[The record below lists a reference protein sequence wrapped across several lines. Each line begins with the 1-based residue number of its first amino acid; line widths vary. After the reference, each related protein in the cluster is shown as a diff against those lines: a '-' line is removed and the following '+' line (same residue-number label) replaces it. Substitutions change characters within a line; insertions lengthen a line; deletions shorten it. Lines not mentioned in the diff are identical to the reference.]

1 LGKLALRKRTGR
13 RPIYFVNEHQT
24 RFKPTPHPVMQLDYD
39 LLDKLGAENG
49 WLYLKTREE
58 MIAREASDPFRH
70 GYIPPVWKRAS
81 ELIDKHR
88 ELLVLGGNR
97 SGKTEWAAKEVIKTM
112 YNKPGAV
119 VWCFSLTAANSVE
132 LQQPRVW
139 KYLPPEWRNARKSM
153 VTSISYTIKNG
164 FSESKFVSPNS
175 SQCIFRNYSQDPST
189 LEGGEV
195 DMVWMDEA
203 MGALDVLS
211 TIRFRL
217 VDRNGKLAV
226 TFTPVQGWT
235 PIVADYLSGAKD
247 VVTVDAELLE
257 RKNAEGKVVG
267 FEQVP
272 IEQINPKGRP
282 IIYFHTKLNPWAGW
296 SRMKKE
302 LQSETREKILERA
315 YGIPTK
321 AHSGRFPL
329 FNPKVHVIRHSN
341 VPNGTRYHWVD
352 PASGKNWAMIWTVH
366 DTSGRIVV
374 YREWPDQ
381 TSYIEGIGYAGEW
394 ALPDGKKLDGK
405 PGPAQQDFGFGLE
418 RYKDE
423 ILRVEGGEEIFER
436 WMDSRYGNARTL
448 GKESPT
454 TLIDEMADLGMLF
467 TATPG
472 DSIDE
477 GVSMINDALSY
488 NPEKPVDARN
498 QPKLYI
504 SENCKNVIYA
514 LQTYTA
520 ADGKKGATK
529 DFIDLLRY
537 VCLSDAINVEGD
549 ILRSHGGGSY

>member
-1 LGKLALRKRTGR
+1 M
-13 RPIYFVNEHQT
+13 NEHAQ
-24 RFKPTPHPVMQLDYD
+24 RFKPTPHPVMQVDLD
-39 LLDKLGAENG
+39 LLEKLGPDEG
-49 WLYLKTREE
+49 WKYLKTREE
-58 MIAREASDPFRH
+58 LIAREASDPFRY

-81 ELIDKHR
+81 ELLEKHR
-88 ELLVLGGNR
+88 EILVMGGNR

-112 YNKPGAV
+112 YSKPGAV
-119 VWCFSLTAANSVE
+119 VWCFQSSAASSVE
-132 LQQPRVW
+132 MQQPRIW
-139 KYLPPEWRNARKSM
+139 KYMPPEWRNARKGA
-153 VTSISYTIKNG
+153 VTSISFTIKNG
-164 FSESKFVSPNS
+164 FSEAKFVAPNAS
-175 SQCIFRNYSQDPST
+175 VCIFRNYCQDISVI
-189 LEGGEV
+189 EGGEV
-195 DMVWMDEA
+195 DLCWADE
-203 MGALDVLS
+203 LINIDWIETL
-211 TIRFRL
+211 RFRL
-217 VDRNGKLAV
+217 IDRNGRLAV
-226 TFTPVQGWT
+226 TFTPIQGWSPT
-235 PIVADYLSGAKD
+235 VADYLSGAKTITD
-247 VVTVDAELLE
+247 TDAELLPL
-257 RKNAEGKVVG
+257 KNDKGEISGYDK
-267 FEQVP
+267 VP

-282 IIYFHTKLNPWAGW
+282 ILYFHTQSNPWAGW

-302 LQSETREKILERA
+302 LQSETKEKILCRA
-315 YGIPTK
+315 YGVPTK
-321 AHSGRFPL
+321 AISGRFPL
-329 FNPKVHVIRHSN
+329 FNPKVHVIRASD
-341 VPNGTRYHWVD
+341 VPQGTRYHWVD

-381 TSYIEGIGYAGEW
+381 MSYIEGIGYAGEW

-529 DFIDLLRY
+529 DFVDLLRY

>member
-1 LGKLALRKRTGR
+1 
-13 RPIYFVNEHQT
+13 
-24 RFKPTPHPVMQLDYD
+24 MQVDLD
-39 LLDKLGAENG
+39 LLEKLGPDEG
-49 WLYLKTREE
+49 WKYLKTREE
-58 MIAREASDPFRH
+58 LIAREASDPFRY

-81 ELIDKHR
+81 ELLEKHR
-88 ELLVLGGNR
+88 EILVLGGNR

-112 YNKPGAV
+112 YSKPGAV
-119 VWCFSLTAANSVE
+119 VWCFQTTAPNSIE
-132 LQQPRVW
+132 LQQPRIW
-139 KYLPPEWRNARKSM
+139 KYMPPEWRNARKGQ
-153 VTSISYTIKNG
+153 VTNITYSVKGG
-164 FSESKFVSPNS
+164 FTEAKFVAPNQS
-175 SQCIFRNYSQDPST
+175 ICIFRNYAQDPST
-189 LEGGEV
+189 LEGGEI
-195 DMVWMDEA
+195 DFAWADELVP
-203 MGALDVLS
+203 LDVLE
-211 TIRFRL
+211 TLRFRL

-226 TFTPVQGWT
+226 TFTPVEGWSPT
-235 PIVADYLSGAKD
+235 VADYLSGAKTIED
-247 VVTVDAELLE
+247 TDAELLPIYKDKSALQWGVENAIGAVKATLTGDILYEGESHRYISGYE
-257 RKNAEGKVVG
+257 R
-267 FEQVP
+267 VP
-272 IEQINPKGRP
+272 IEQINPKSRP

-302 LQSETREKILERA
+302 LQSETKEKILCRA
-315 YGIPTK
+315 YGVPTK
-321 AHSGRFPL
+321 AISGRFPL
-329 FNPKVHVIRHSN
+329 FNPKVHVIRASD
-341 VPNGTRYHWVD
+341 VPQGTRYHWVD

>member
-1 LGKLALRKRTGR
+1 
-13 RPIYFVNEHQT
+13 VNEHAQ
-24 RFKPTPHPVMQLDYD
+24 RFKPTPHPVMQVDLD
-39 LLDKLGAENG
+39 LLEKLGPDEG
-49 WLYLKTREE
+49 WKYLKTREE
-58 MIAREASDPFRH
+58 LIAREASDPFRY

-81 ELIDKHR
+81 ELLEKHR
-88 ELLVLGGNR
+88 EILVMGGNR

-112 YNKPGAV
+112 YSKPGAV
-119 VWCFSLTAANSVE
+119 VWCFQSSAASSVE
-132 LQQPRVW
+132 MQQPRIW
-139 KYLPPEWRNARKSM
+139 KYMPPEWRNARKGA
-153 VTSISYTIKNG
+153 VTSISFTIKNG
-164 FSESKFVSPNS
+164 FSEAKFVAPNAS
-175 SQCIFRNYSQDPST
+175 VCIFRNYCQDISVI
-189 LEGGEV
+189 EGGEV
-195 DMVWMDEA
+195 DLCWADE
-203 MGALDVLS
+203 LINIDWIETL
-211 TIRFRL
+211 RFRL
-217 VDRNGKLAV
+217 IDRNGRLAV
-226 TFTPVQGWT
+226 TFTPIQGWSPT
-235 PIVADYLSGAKD
+235 VADYLSGAKTITD
-247 VVTVDAELLE
+247 ADAELLPL
-257 RKNAEGKVVG
+257 KNDKGEIAGHEK
-267 FEQVP
+267 VP

-282 IIYFHTKLNPWAGW
+282 ILYFHTQSNPWAGW

-302 LQSETREKILERA
+302 LQSESKEKILCRA
-315 YGIPTK
+315 YGVPTK
-321 AHSGRFPL
+321 AISGRFPL
-329 FNPKVHVIRHSN
+329 FNPKVHVIRASD
-341 VPNGTRYHWVD
+341 VPQGTRYHWVD

-529 DFIDLLRY
+529 DFVDLLRY

>member
-1 LGKLALRKRTGR
+1 
-13 RPIYFVNEHQT
+13 
-24 RFKPTPHPVMQLDYD
+24 
-39 LLDKLGAENG
+39 
-49 WLYLKTREE
+49 
-58 MIAREASDPFRH
+58 
-70 GYIPPVWKRAS
+70 
-81 ELIDKHR
+81 
-88 ELLVLGGNR
+88 
-97 SGKTEWAAKEVIKTM
+97 M
-112 YNKPGAV
+112 YSKPGAV
-119 VWCFSLTAANSVE
+119 VWCFQTTAPNSIE
-132 LQQPRVW
+132 LQQPRIW
-139 KYLPPEWRNARKSM
+139 KYMPPEWRNARKGQ
-153 VTSISYTIKNG
+153 VTNITYSVKGG
-164 FSESKFVSPNS
+164 FTEGKFVAPNQS
-175 SQCIFRNYSQDPST
+175 ICVFRNYAQDPST
-189 LEGGEV
+189 IEGGEV
-195 DMVWMDEA
+195 DFCHADELVP
-203 MGALDVLS
+203 LDVLE
-211 TIRFRL
+211 TLRFRL

-226 TFTPVQGWT
+226 TFTPVQGWSPT
-235 PIVADYLSGAKD
+235 VADYLSGAKTITD
-247 VVTVDAELLE
+247 TDAELLPL
-257 RKNAEGKVVG
+257 KNDKGEISGYDK
-267 FEQVP
+267 VP

-282 IIYFHTKLNPWAGW
+282 ILYFHTQSNPWAGW

-302 LQSETREKILERA
+302 LQSETKEKILCRA
-315 YGIPTK
+315 YGVPTK
-321 AHSGRFPL
+321 AISGRFPL
-329 FNPKVHVIRHSN
+329 FNPKVHVIRASD
-341 VPNGTRYHWVD
+341 VPQGTRYHWVD

-381 TSYIEGIGYAGEW
+381 MSYIEGIGYAGEW

-529 DFIDLLRY
+529 DFVDLLRY

>member
-1 LGKLALRKRTGR
+1 M
-13 RPIYFVNEHQT
+13 NEHQQ
-24 RFKPTPHPVMQLDYD
+24 RFKPTPHPVMALDYE
-39 LLDKLGAENG
+39 LLEKLGPEDG
-49 WLYLKTREE
+49 WKYLKTREE
-58 MIAREASDPFRH
+58 LIAREASDPFRY

-81 ELIDKHR
+81 DLLEKHR
-88 ELLVLGGNR
+88 EILVMGGNR

-112 YNKPGAV
+112 YSKPGAV
-119 VWCFSLTAANSVE
+119 VWCFQTTAPNSIE
-132 LQQPRVW
+132 LQQPRIW
-139 KYLPPEWRNARKSM
+139 KYMPPEWRNARKGQ
-153 VTSISYTIKNG
+153 VTNITYSVKGG
-164 FSESKFVSPNS
+164 FTEAKFVAPN
-175 SQCIFRNYSQDPST
+175 QAVCIFRNYAQDPST
-189 LEGGEV
+189 IEGGEI
-195 DMVWMDEA
+195 DMAWADE
-203 MGALDVLS
+203 LVPLEVLE
-211 TIRFRL
+211 TLRFRL

-226 TFTPVQGWT
+226 TFTPVQGWSPT
-235 PIVADYLSGAKD
+235 VADYLSGAKTIAD
-247 VVTVDAELLE
+247 TDAELLSL
-257 RKNAEGKVVG
+257 KNDKGEVSGYDK
-267 FEQVP
+267 VP

-296 SRMKKE
+296 TRMKQE
-302 LQSETREKILERA
+302 LQSETKEKILCRA
-315 YGIPTK
+315 YGVPTK
-321 AHSGRFPL
+321 AISGRFPL
-329 FNPKVHVIRHSN
+329 FNPKVHVIRASD
-341 VPNGTRYHWVD
+341 VPQGTRYHWVD

-366 DTSGRIVV
+366 DTAGRIVV

-381 TSYIEGIGYAGEW
+381 VSYIEGVGYAGEW

-423 ILRVEGGEEIFER
+423 ILRVENGEEIFER
-436 WMDSRYGNARTL
+436 WMDSRYGHARTL
-448 GKESPT
+448 AKESPT
-454 TLIDEMADLGMLF
+454 TLIDEMSDLGMLF

-504 SENCKNVIYA
+504 SENCKNLIYA

-549 ILRSHGGGSY
+549 ILRPRGGGSY

>member
-13 RPIYFVNEHQT
+13 RPIYFVNEHAQ
-24 RFKPTPHPVMQLDYD
+24 RFKPTPHPVMQVDLD
-39 LLDKLGAENG
+39 LLEKLGPDEG
-49 WLYLKTREE
+49 WKYLKTREE
-58 MIAREASDPFRH
+58 LIAREASDPFRY

-81 ELIDKHR
+81 ELLEKHR

-97 SGKTEWAAKEVIKTM
+97 SGKTEWAAKEALKIM
-112 YNKPGAV
+112 YSKPGAV
-119 VWCFSLTAANSVE
+119 AWLFQTTAPNSIE
-132 LQQPRVW
+132 LMQPRVW
-139 KYLPPEWRNARKSM
+139 KYMPPEWRNARKGQ
-153 VTSISYTIKNG
+153 VTNITYSVKGG
-164 FSESKFVSPNS
+164 FTEAKFVAPNQS
-175 SQCIFRNYSQDPST
+175 ICIFRNYAQDPST
-189 LEGGEV
+189 LEGGEI
-195 DMVWMDEA
+195 DFAWADELVP
-203 MGALDVLS
+203 LDVLE
-211 TIRFRL
+211 TLRFRL

-226 TFTPVQGWT
+226 TFTPVEGWSPT
-235 PIVADYLSGAKD
+235 VADYLSGAKTITD
-247 VVTVDAELLE
+247 TDAELLPL
-257 RKNAEGKVVG
+257 KNDKGEISGYDK
-267 FEQVP
+267 VP
-272 IEQINPKGRP
+272 IEQINPKQRP
-282 IIYFHTKLNPWAGW
+282 ILYFHTQSNPWAGW

-302 LQSETREKILERA
+302 LQSETKEKILCRA
-315 YGIPTK
+315 YGVPTK
-321 AHSGRFPL
+321 AISGRFPL
-329 FNPKVHVIRHSN
+329 FNPKVHVIRASD
-341 VPNGTRYHWVD
+341 VPQGTRYHWVD

-366 DTSGRIVV
+366 DTAGRIVV

-381 TSYIEGIGYAGEW
+381 TSYIEGVGYAGEW

-436 WMDSRYGNARTL
+436 WMDSRYGHARTL
-448 GKESPT
+448 AKESPT

-520 ADGKKGATK
+520 ADGKRGSVK
-529 DFIDLLRY
+529 DWIDLCRY
-537 VCLSDAINVEGD
+537 VVLSDAMNVEGD
-549 ILRSHGGGSY
+549 ILRPTGGGSY

>member
-1 LGKLALRKRTGR
+1 MRVEADLVEQLGPEK
-13 RPIYFVNEHQT
+13 
-24 RFKPTPHPVMQLDYD
+24 
-39 LLDKLGAENG
+39 G
-49 WLYLKTREE
+49 WQYIKKREE
-58 MIAREASDPFRH
+58 LIALEAADPFRH
-70 GYIPPVWKRAS
+70 GYIPPIWRRAS
-81 ELIDKHR
+81 ELLEKHR

-112 YNKPGAV
+112 YSKPGAV
-119 VWCFSLTAANSVE
+119 VWCFSLTAANSIE

-139 KYLPPEWRNARKSM
+139 KYMPPEWRTARKSQ

-164 FSESKFVSPNS
+164 FSESKFVGPNS
-175 SQCIFRNYSQDPST
+175 SQCIFRNYYQDPST

-203 MGALDVLS
+203 MGALDVLN

-247 VVTVDAELLE
+247 TVLVDAELLE
-257 RKNAEGKVVG
+257 RKNAEGQVVG
-267 FEQVP
+267 YEQVP

-296 SRMKKE
+296 PRMKKE
-302 LQSETREKILERA
+302 LQNETREKVLERA

-329 FNPKVHVIRHSN
+329 FNDRVHVIRHNN
-341 VPNGTRYHWVD
+341 VPSGTRYHWVD

-366 DTSGRIVV
+366 DTAGRIVV

-381 TSYIEGIGYAGEW
+381 TSYIEGVGYAGEW
-394 ALPDGKKLDGK
+394 ALPDGKRLDGR
-405 PGPAQQDFGFGLE
+405 PGPAQQNFGFGLQ
-418 RYKDE
+418 RYKEE
-423 ILRVEGGEEIFER
+423 ILRVENGEEIFER
-436 WMDSRYGNARTL
+436 WMDSRYGHAQTL
-448 GKESPT
+448 GKESPS
-454 TLIDEMADLGMLF
+454 TLIDDMATLDMHF

-477 GVSMINDALSY
+477 GVSMINDTLSY
-488 NPEKPVDARN
+488 NPEKPIDATN

-514 LQTYTA
+514 LQTYTG
-520 ADGKKGATK
+520 ADKKLGAVK
-529 DFIDLLRY
+529 DFVDLLRY

>member
-1 LGKLALRKRTGR
+1 
-13 RPIYFVNEHQT
+13 
-24 RFKPTPHPVMQLDYD
+24 MQLDYD

-58 MIAREASDPFRH
+58 MIAREASDPFRY

-81 ELIDKHR
+81 ELLEKHR
-88 ELLVLGGNR
+88 EILVMGGNR
-97 SGKTEWAAKEVIKTM
+97 SGKTEWAAKEVIKTL
-112 YNKPGAV
+112 YSKPGSV
-119 VWCFSLTAANSVE
+119 VWCFQTTAPNSVE
-132 LQQPRVW
+132 LQQPRIW
-139 KYLPPEWRNARKSM
+139 KYMPPEWRNARKGA
-153 VTSISYTIKNG
+153 VTNITFSVKGGYTEG
-164 FSESKFVSPNS
+164 KFVTPQGSV
-175 SQCIFRNYSQDPST
+175 CGFRNYAQDPST
-189 LEGGEV
+189 LEGGEI
-195 DMVWMDEA
+195 DFAWCDELVP
-203 MGALDVLS
+203 LDVLE
-211 TIRFRL
+211 TLRFRL

-226 TFTPVQGWT
+226 TFTPVEGWSPT
-235 PIVADYLSGAKD
+235 VADYLSGAKTITD
-247 VVTVDAELLE
+247 TDAELLPL
-257 RKNAEGKVVG
+257 KNDKGEISGYDK
-267 FEQVP
+267 VP

-282 IIYFHTKLNPWAGW
+282 ILYFHTQSNPWAGW

-302 LQSETREKILERA
+302 LQSETKEKILCRA
-315 YGIPTK
+315 YGVPTK
-321 AHSGRFPL
+321 AISGRFPL
-329 FNPKVHVIRHSN
+329 FNPKVHVIRASD
-341 VPNGTRYHWVD
+341 VPQGTRYHWVD

-381 TSYIEGIGYAGEW
+381 TSYIEGVGYAGEW

-504 SENCKNVIYA
+504 SENCKNVIHCI
-514 LQTYTA
+514 QTYTG
-520 ADGKKGATK
+520 ADGKRSANK
-529 DFIDLLRY
+529 DFVDLIRY

>member
-1 LGKLALRKRTGR
+1 
-13 RPIYFVNEHQT
+13 VNEHAQ
-24 RFKPTPHPVMQLDYD
+24 RFKPTPHPVMQVDLD
-39 LLDKLGAENG
+39 LLEKLGPDEG
-49 WLYLKTREE
+49 WKYLKTREE
-58 MIAREASDPFRH
+58 LIAREASDPFRY

-81 ELIDKHR
+81 ELLEKHR
-88 ELLVLGGNR
+88 EILVMGGNR
-97 SGKTEWAAKEVIKTM
+97 SGKTEWAAKEVIKTL
-112 YNKPGAV
+112 YSKPGAV
-119 VWCFSLTAANSVE
+119 VWCFQTTAPNSIE
-132 LQQPRVW
+132 LQQPRIW
-139 KYLPPEWRNARKSM
+139 KYMPPEWRTARKGQ
-153 VTSISYTIKNG
+153 VTNITYSVKGGYT
-164 FSESKFVSPNS
+164 EQKFVTPQNS
-175 SQCIFRNYSQDPST
+175 ICVFRNYSQDPST
-189 LEGGEV
+189 LEGGEI
-195 DMVWMDEA
+195 DFAWADELVP
-203 MGALDVLS
+203 LDVLE
-211 TIRFRL
+211 TLRFRL
-217 VDRNGKLAV
+217 VDRNGKLAA
-226 TFTPVQGWT
+226 TFTPVEGWSPT
-235 PIVADYLSGAKD
+235 VADYLSGAKTITD
-247 VVTVDAELLE
+247 TDAELLPL
-257 RKNAEGKVVG
+257 KNDKGEISGYDK
-267 FEQVP
+267 VP

-282 IIYFHTKLNPWAGW
+282 ILYFHTQSNPWAGW

-302 LQSETREKILERA
+302 LQSETKEKILCRA
-315 YGIPTK
+315 YGVPTK
-321 AHSGRFPL
+321 AISGRFPL
-329 FNPKVHVIRHSN
+329 FNRKVHVIRASD
-341 VPNGTRYHWVD
+341 VPQGTRYHWVD

-488 NPEKPVDARN
+488 NPEKPVDSRN

-520 ADGKKGATK
+520 ADGKRGSVK
-529 DFIDLLRY
+529 DWIDLCRY
-537 VCLSDAINVEGD
+537 VVLSDAMNVEGD

>member
-1 LGKLALRKRTGR
+1 
-13 RPIYFVNEHQT
+13 VNEHAQ

-58 MIAREASDPFRH
+58 MIAREASDPFRY

-81 ELIDKHR
+81 ELLEKHR
-88 ELLVLGGNR
+88 EILVMGGNR
-97 SGKTEWAAKEVIKTM
+97 SGKTEWAAKEVIKTL
-112 YNKPGAV
+112 YSKPGSV
-119 VWCFSLTAANSVE
+119 VWCFQTTAPNSVE
-132 LQQPRVW
+132 LQQPRIW
-139 KYLPPEWRNARKSM
+139 KYMPPEWRNARKGA
-153 VTSISYTIKNG
+153 VTNITFSVKGGYTEG
-164 FSESKFVSPNS
+164 KFVTPQGSV
-175 SQCIFRNYSQDPST
+175 CGFRNYAQDPST
-189 LEGGEV
+189 LEGGEI
-195 DMVWMDEA
+195 DFAWCDELVP
-203 MGALDVLS
+203 LDVLE
-211 TIRFRL
+211 TLRFRL

-226 TFTPVQGWT
+226 TFTPVEGWSPT
-235 PIVADYLSGAKD
+235 VADYLSGAKTITD
-247 VVTVDAELLE
+247 TDAELLPL
-257 RKNAEGKVVG
+257 KNDKGEISGYDK
-267 FEQVP
+267 VP

-282 IIYFHTKLNPWAGW
+282 ILYFHTQSNPWAGW

-302 LQSETREKILERA
+302 LQSETKEKILCRA
-315 YGIPTK
+315 YGVPTK
-321 AHSGRFPL
+321 AISGRFPL
-329 FNPKVHVIRHSN
+329 FNPKVHVIRASD
-341 VPNGTRYHWVD
+341 VPQGTRYHWVD

-381 TSYIEGIGYAGEW
+381 TSYIEGVGYAGEW

-504 SENCKNVIYA
+504 SENCKNVIHCI
-514 LQTYTA
+514 QTYTG
-520 ADGKKGATK
+520 ADGKRSANK
-529 DFIDLLRY
+529 DFVDLIRY

>member
-1 LGKLALRKRTGR
+1 M
-13 RPIYFVNEHQT
+13 NEHAQ
-24 RFKPTPHPVMQLDYD
+24 RFKPTPHPVMQVDLD
-39 LLDKLGAENG
+39 LLEKLGPEEG
-49 WLYLKTREE
+49 WKYLKTREE
-58 MIAREASDPFRH
+58 LIAREASDPFRY

-81 ELIDKHR
+81 ELLEKHR
-88 ELLVLGGNR
+88 ELLVMGGNR
-97 SGKTEWAAKEVIKTM
+97 SGKTEWAAKEVIKTL
-112 YNKPGAV
+112 YSKPGST
-119 VWCFSLTAANSVE
+119 VWCFQTTAPNSIE
-132 LQQPRVW
+132 LQQPRIW
-139 KYLPPEWRNARKSM
+139 KYMPPEWRNARKSQ
-153 VTSISYTIKNG
+153 VTSISYSVKNG
-164 FSESKFVSPNS
+164 YSEGKFVTPQGSI
-175 SQCIFRNYSQDPST
+175 CVMRNYAQDPST
-189 LEGGEV
+189 IEGGEI
-195 DMVWMDEA
+195 DMAWCDELVP
-203 MGALDVLS
+203 LDVLE
-211 TIRFRL
+211 TLRFRL

-226 TFTPVQGWT
+226 TFTPVQGWSPT
-235 PIVADYLSGAKD
+235 VADYLSGAKTITD
-247 VVTVDAELLE
+247 TDAELLPL
-257 RKNAEGKVVG
+257 KNDKGEIAGYDK
-267 FEQVP
+267 VP

-282 IIYFHTKLNPWAGW
+282 ILYFHTQSNPWAGW

-302 LQSETREKILERA
+302 LQSETKEKILCRA
-315 YGIPTK
+315 YGVPTK
-321 AHSGRFPL
+321 AISGRFPL
-329 FNPKVHVIRHSN
+329 FNPKVHVIRASD
-341 VPNGTRYHWVD
+341 VPQGTRYHWVD

-504 SENCKNVIYA
+504 SESCKNVIYA

>member
-1 LGKLALRKRTGR
+1 
-13 RPIYFVNEHQT
+13 
-24 RFKPTPHPVMQLDYD
+24 MQLDYD

-352 PASGKNWAMIWTVH
+352 PASGKNWAMLWTVH
-366 DTSGRIVV
+366 DITGRIVV

-381 TSYIEGIGYAGEW
+381 TSYIEGVGYAGEW

-405 PGPAQQDFGFGLE
+405 AGPAQQNFGFGLQ
-418 RYKDE
+418 RYKEE

-436 WMDSRYGNARTL
+436 WMDSRYGHARNL
-448 GKESPT
+448 GKESPS
-454 TLIDEMADLGMLF
+454 TLIDDMADLNMHF

-488 NPEKPVDARN
+488 NPEKPVDAIN
-498 QPKLYI
+498 QPRLYI

-514 LQTYTA
+514 LQTYTG
-520 ADGKKGATK
+520 ADKKLGAVK

>member
-1 LGKLALRKRTGR
+1 
-13 RPIYFVNEHQT
+13 
-24 RFKPTPHPVMQLDYD
+24 MQVDLD
-39 LLDKLGAENG
+39 LLEKLGPDEG
-49 WLYLKTREE
+49 WKYLKTREE
-58 MIAREASDPFRH
+58 LIAREASDPFRY

-81 ELIDKHR
+81 ELLEKHR
-88 ELLVLGGNR
+88 EILVMGGNR
-97 SGKTEWAAKEVIKTM
+97 SGKTEWAAKEVIKTL
-112 YNKPGAV
+112 YSKPGSV
-119 VWCFSLTAANSVE
+119 VWCFQTTAPNSIE
-132 LQQPRVW
+132 LQQPRIW
-139 KYLPPEWRNARKSM
+139 KYMPPEWRTARKGQITNITYS
-153 VTSISYTIKNG
+153 VKGGYT
-164 FSESKFVSPNS
+164 EQKFVTPQNS
-175 SQCIFRNYSQDPST
+175 ICVFRNYSQDPST
-189 LEGGEV
+189 LEGGEI
-195 DMVWMDEA
+195 DFAWADELVP
-203 MGALDVLS
+203 LDVLE
-211 TIRFRL
+211 TLRFRL

-226 TFTPVQGWT
+226 TFTPVEGWSPT
-235 PIVADYLSGAKD
+235 VADYLSGAKTITD
-247 VVTVDAELLE
+247 TDAELLPL
-257 RKNAEGKVVG
+257 KNDKGEISGYDK
-267 FEQVP
+267 VP

-282 IIYFHTKLNPWAGW
+282 ILYFHTQSNPWAGW

-302 LQSETREKILERA
+302 LQSETKEKILCRA
-315 YGIPTK
+315 YGVPTK
-321 AHSGRFPL
+321 AISGRFPL
-329 FNPKVHVIRHSN
+329 FNPKVHVIRHSD
-341 VPNGTRYHWVD
+341 VPQGTRYHWVD

-366 DTSGRIVV
+366 DTAGRIVV
-374 YREWPDQ
+374 HREWPNQ

-504 SENCKNVIYA
+504 SESCKNVIYA

-549 ILRSHGGGSY
+549 ILRSTGGGSY